1 MLYTFDDLRKVLT
14 DVETSWKH
22 RSEAGDKPQEE
33 VVNAGFDQPF
43 KGIGDERV
51 DRKGEVGQFFFQDFF
66 FFLIDVLIK

>member
-1 MLYTFDDLRKVLT
+1 MLYTFDDLWKVLT

-43 KGIGDERV
+43 EGIGDERV
-51 DRKGEVGQFFFQDFF
+51 DRKGEVGQVFLFFKTFF
-66 FFLIDVLIK
+66 SFSLMS